1 MNPAMAPEQAGVL
14 LRFLFARTRSTVGQP
29 APVLRWLDEPAATIR
44 GELNRG
50 DGVQLEGLD
59 NDEVLPTVEDLK
71 IILTWF
77 LTRQPVMTRGYAQR
91 VRDME
96 AWLSAPA
103 QRQKM
108 DRISTA
114 FPN

>member
-29 APVLRWLDEPAATIR
+29 APVLRWLDEPAVTIR
-44 GELNRG
+44 DELNRG
-50 DGVQLEGLD
+50 GGVQLEGLN
-59 NDEVLPTVEDLK
+59 NDEVLPTVEDLRT
-71 IILTWF
+71 ILTWF

-96 AWLSAPA
+96 A
-103 QRQKM
+103 
-108 DRISTA
+108 
-114 FPN
+114 